1 MFIELFFASAIQQVT
16 APLRYFDGDWVCE
29 GHFIPSDRPLASSMI
44 FRADAAG
51 AVRKAHRDLSP
62 GRYTAEEVWA
72 AAPQGGFRAMILSG
86 PATMR
91 WFTSVG
97 WEGNRWTWSRH
108 AAEGEPEERF
118 VYVRTSALQM
128 DVEWW
133 MIRSG
138 SLEMGDILHC
148 RKAM

>member
-1 MFIELFFASAIQQVT
+1 
-16 APLRYFDGDWVCE
+16 
-29 GHFIPSDRPLASSMI
+29 
-44 FRADAAG
+44 
-51 AVRKAHRDLSP
+51 
-62 GRYTAEEVWA
+62 
-72 AAPQGGFRAMILSG
+72 MILSG

-91 WFTSVG
+91 WFTSSG

-108 AAEGEPEERF
+108 IAEGESEERF
-118 VYVRTSALQM
+118 VYIRTSALQM

-133 MIRSG
+133 TIRSG